1 MPAYRTLDQARLRH
15 RNLQGQGV
23 DALIRHLRSSPD
35 IARSIVASR
44 RLPALP
50 ARFAAFPP
58 DLEPGLRAALASR
71 GWSGLY
77 THQAQAWDA
86 VRAGQDT
93 VVVTPTASG
102 KTLCYNLPILQG
114 LREDPGSRALCLYP
128 TKALSRDQLAELTAL
143 IGDSGDPIPADVYDG
158 DTPDSLRAALRQ
170 TGRVILSNPDMLHAA
185 ILPNHTRWIGFF
197 QGLRWIVIDEMHQ
210 YRGVFGSHVANVL
223 RRLQRICAFYGAS
236 PRIIATSATI
246 GNPGELA
253 QTLTGRPVTVIAESG
268 APQGEREIWLCQTDL
283 VNPTTGARRSPL
295 DLACHLAAEAM
306 EAGNPT
312 ILFCRGRME
321 VEIALTLLR
330 ERVPGVES
338 YRGGYLPSER
348 RAVERRLRRG
358 ELPGVVSTNALELG
372 IDIGSLDVAISCGYP
387 GTLASARQQMGR
399 AGRRQST
406 SLAILVADNRP
417 LDQYLLRHPEFFFDR
432 SPEHAIADPDNDL
445 IRATQ
450 LRCAAFE
457 LPFPWDEEFGG
468 PDTREFLEFLTA
480 EGHLHFASG
489 RYYWN
494 TDTFPAREVSLR
506 AADDENVVIIDQG
519 PPETVLGE
527 MDRASAVTALH
538 DQAIYVHR
546 GQQYHVDRLDY
557 AERKAWVTRVD
568 VEYYTQAELQVELK
582 VLDVEQAESSGI
594 ATARAGEVTLAI
606 IPTVFKKLKI
616 HGNENIGA
624 GPIRL
629 PEERFQSGAFWL
641 EWPATPGL
649 DPAELE
655 EALAG
660 TAALLHGVAPLYA
673 MCDRG
678 DLGAVA
684 KVRSIETHLPTVYLY
699 DRYPGGVGLAERLF
713 GARPHLLATALETL
727 LGCPCDAGCPACAGP
742 SLSPDSRR
750 KGLVSRLLSLAT

>member
-1 MPAYRTLDQARLRH
+1 MPTYRTLDQSRIRQ
-15 RNLQGQGV
+15 RTLQGHGV
-23 DALIRHLRSSPD
+23 DALLHHLRADPD
-35 IARSIVASR
+35 VSRSIVASR

-50 ARFAAFPP
+50 PRLAPFPA
-58 DLEPGLRAALASR
+58 DLDPGLQDALGSR

-77 THQAQAWDA
+77 THQALAWDA
-86 VRAGQDT
+86 VRARQDT

-114 LREDPGSRALCLYP
+114 LREDPGSRALYLYP
-128 TKALSRDQLAELTAL
+128 TKALARDQLAELTAL
-143 IGDSGDPIPADVYDG
+143 IGASGDPIPADVYDG
-158 DTPDSLRAALRQ
+158 DTPDSVRSSLRR
-170 TGRVILSNPDMLHAA
+170 TGRIILSNPDMLHAA
-185 ILPNHTRWIGFF
+185 ILPNHTKWIGFF
-197 QGLRWIVIDEMHQ
+197 QGLRWIVVDEMHQ

-223 RRLQRICAFYGAS
+223 RRLQRICAFYGS
-236 PRIIATSATI
+236 DPRVIATSATI

-253 QTLTGRPVTVIAESG
+253 TTLTGRPVTVVDQSG
-268 APQGEREIWLCQTDL
+268 APHGEREIWLCQTDL
-283 VNPTTGARRSPL
+283 VNPTTGTRRSPL
-295 DLACHLAAEAM
+295 ELSCHLAAEAM
-306 EAGNPT
+306 LAGSPT

-348 RAVERRLRRG
+348 RAVERRLRDG

-399 AGRRQST
+399 AGRRQAT
-406 SLAILVADNRP
+406 SLAVLVADNRP

-432 SPEHAIADPDNDL
+432 SPEHAVADPDNDL

-457 LPFPWDEEFGG
+457 LPFPWDESFGG

-480 EGHLHFASG
+480 EGHLHFAGG
-489 RYYWN
+489 RYHWN
-494 TDTFPAREVSLR
+494 TETFPAREVSLR
-506 AADDENVVIIDQG
+506 AADDENVVIVDQG

-546 GQQYHVDRLDY
+546 GQQYHVDRFDY
-557 AERKAWVTRVD
+557 AERKAWVTKVD

-582 VLDVEQAESSGI
+582 VLEADLVSPSGT
-594 ATARAGEVTLAI
+594 ATARAGDVTLAI
-606 IPTVFKKLKI
+606 IPTIFKKLKI

-649 DPAELE
+649 ALADLE
-655 EALAG
+655 DALAG
-660 TAALLHGVAPLYA
+660 TAHLLHGVAPLFA

-678 DLGAVA
+678 DLGSTA

-713 GARPHLLATALETL
+713 SARPTLLATALETVR
-727 LGCPCDAGCPACAGP
+727 GCACEAGCPACVGP
-742 SLSPDSRR
+742 ALDPASRR
-750 KGLVSRLLSLAT
+750 KALVDRLLTLAS